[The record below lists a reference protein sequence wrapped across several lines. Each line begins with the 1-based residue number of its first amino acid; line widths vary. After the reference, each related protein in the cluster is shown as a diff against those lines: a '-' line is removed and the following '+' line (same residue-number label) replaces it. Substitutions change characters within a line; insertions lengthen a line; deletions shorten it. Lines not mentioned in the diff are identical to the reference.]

1 MSDATRDLIRRGKEA
16 FSTHLP
22 DQDFDAHVWEIS
34 SLKEQQSISNERIY
48 WTRRGSQDD
57 SLPKHFAA
65 PIKAACMVDL
75 QSCTNLVFRS
85 NAARMLWEHL
95 RKKEDPSSSF
105 RWERLTEGD
114 LRGMEREM
122 LEHWAESTTYK
133 TCTAWSRVLEVLSTA
148 SVIRPMDIKW
158 QTSRPEDSERYTL
171 DGQEKRKEEYLPS
184 DRSIEAVAHIYSND
198 DLDLDSS
205 DRLLS
210 CVTALLTATGLRV
223 GEILTLPVNP
233 LSKSTRNGDTR
244 WHLQY
249 WPEKK
254 GAASKEQ
261 DLLHLTERP
270 ASLVREA
277 IDEIQEITGSARQRA
292 RVLEQNPGR
301 APLKNLSLD
310 DLITTKEAQGL
321 LGLSSGS
328 PTPRVRRTGIPILE
342 QDREGYKRPEYLCR
356 VADIEEYLQER
367 QEELWTVNPDGKD
380 KQLFSE
386 SLFVIEN
393 NFFHRTR
400 DMESPLIKTVNH
412 QHIGDFLSGRWT
424 SCEEEHEEAEQRN
437 GEWMRCVVPSIFRR
451 LGLKEK
457 SGSPIEMTS
466 HQFRHWL
473 TTNLVDS
480 GIPDGIIAR
489 WQNRSHG
496 GDISAYKHVTRKD
509 RLREVK
515 DAIESGRMKGEIADI
530 YFAMS
535 EDIRDAWLDSH
546 LQQIHVTHM
555 GLCTHDFSSSPCPH
569 HLQCLNGCSDF
580 LFDPAD
586 EKQRENVEE
595 IVEGTR
601 EAIQLAEEQEGDNAQ
616 WMRHQKKVLS
626 NGLKV
631 LESEEDSESSHTQPF
646 EGEGSNFEPF
656 DDDDFIPME
665 EAMEKLDEETES

>member
-1 MSDATRDLIRRGKEA
+1 MSDATRDLRRRGKKTFEA
-16 FSTHLP
+16 HLP

-34 SLKEQQSISNERIY
+34 PLREQQSISNERIY
-48 WTRRGSQDD
+48 WTLRGSQDD
-57 SLPKHFAA
+57 SLPEHFAA

-85 NAARMLWEHL
+85 DAARMLWEHL

-171 DGQEKRKEEYLPS
+171 DGQEKRKEEHLPS

-223 GEILTLPVNP
+223 GEILTLPVDP

-249 WPEKK
+249 WPEKTGK
-254 GAASKEQ
+254 ATREK

-270 ASLVREA
+270 ASLVSEV
-277 IDEIQEITGSARQRA
+277 IDEIQEITSSARQRA

-301 APLKNLSLD
+301 APID
-310 DLITTKEAQGL
+310 DLSPDDLLTTEAVQEL
-321 LGLSSGS
+321 LDLADGS
-328 PTPRVRRTGIPILE
+328 ATARVRRTGIPILE
-342 QDREGYKRPEYLCR
+342 RDREGYKRPEYLCR
-356 VADIEEYLQER
+356 VSDIEEYLQER
-367 QEELWTVNPDGKD
+367 QGDLWTINPDGGNEQMLSD
-380 KQLFSE
+380 
-386 SLFVIEN
+386 SLFVVHT
-393 NFFHRTR
+393 NFFHATR
-400 DMESPLIKTVNH
+400 GTKSILVDTVSL
-412 QHIGDFLSGRWT
+412 QHVGDFLSGRWT
-424 SCEEEHEEAEQRN
+424 SCDEDHEEAERHN
-437 GEWMRCVVPSIFRR
+437 GEWMRCVVPSIFRQ
-451 LGLKEK
+451 LGLKEED
-457 SGSPIEMTS
+457 GSHIEMTS

-480 GIPDGIIAR
+480 GVPDGIIAR
-489 WQNRSHG
+489 WQNRGHE
-496 GDISAYKHVTRKD
+496 GDISAYKHATRTD
-509 RLREVK
+509 RIREVK
-515 DAIESGRMKGEIADI
+515 DAIESGRMQGEIADI
-530 YFAMS
+530 YFAMA

-586 EKQRENVEE
+586 EEQRENVEE

-601 EAIQLAEEQEGDNAQ
+601 EAIQLAEKQEGDNAQ
-616 WMRHQKKVLS
+616 WMRHQKKILS

-631 LESEEDSESSHTQPF
+631 LEFEEDPESSHAQPF

-656 DDDDFIPME
+656 EDDDFIPIE
-665 EAMEKLDEETES
+665 EAREELEEDTES